1 MVAQQHAQPMSVEE
15 WRRLLR
21 TSEHKYHYL
30 DGTLVLMAG
39 GTIDHATIASH
50 TLRALEDALGERP
63 CRALNSDVAARVSPS
78 KYVFPDVTVTCAE
91 QDSGTAT
98 EVSTPLVVVEV
109 LSEGTR
115 QDDYGIKAPLYR
127 ACPSIQEYIFI
138 ETAFVGV
145 EVYRRAGDLWVSTLY
160 GPGAELPIAC
170 LDVVLA
176 VDALYRRTTVP
187 SVHDAS

>member
-1 MVAQQHAQPMSVEE
+1 MGAHQREQRMSVED
-15 WRRLLR
+15 WRRLLH

-39 GTIDHATIASH
+39 GTIDHATIASN

-63 CRALNSDVAARVSPS
+63 CRVLNSDVAARISPS
-78 KYVFPDVTVTCAE
+78 KYVFPDVTVTCEE

-98 EVSTPLVVVEV
+98 EVSTPLLVVEV

-127 ACPSIQEYIFI
+127 ACPSVQEYVFI
-138 ETAFVGV
+138 ETAFAGI
-145 EVYRRAGDLWVSTLY
+145 EVYRRAGDLWVSNLY
-160 GPGAELPIAC
+160 GPGAEVPISC
-170 LDVVLA
+170 LDLVLA

-187 SVHDAS
+187 SARTAS